1 MAQVLLPPR
10 LEVADILRAHGET
23 YQARHPLSAQQRV
36 VLRRLT
42 ACRTAALGGHVD
54 ACAGCGF
61 RRISYNSCRDRH
73 CPKCQ
78 ALKRAQWL
86 ETRLQRLLPVPHFH
100 VVFTLPE
107 ALKPLLLRNQRI
119 LYELLFRTSAQAL
132 LELGADP
139 KRLGAQLGITTI
151 LHTWGQNLLFH
162 PHLHCVVTAGGLAAD
177 GSRWLATRPN
187 YLLPVKA
194 LAKLF
199 QGKFLAGL
207 KELYGTERLDLRG
220 SVAAL
225 TDRRVFAHLLDRLYQ
240 QKWVVFAKRPFA
252 RAEHVF
258 RYLGRYSHRVA
269 ISNARLVSMEDGQ
282 VRFRWKDYADG
293 HRLKVMSVS
302 AEEFVRRFLL
312 HVLPKRFVRIRHYGV
327 LAGRNVA
334 TKLARC
340 RQLLGDATVTVQP
353 ATPVEKTWTDW
364 LMAWSA
370 TDPLCCPRCQGP
382 LTRQALL
389 LTVVGPPSSGGAALP
404 GIPTIDSS

>member
-1 MAQVLLPPR
+1 
-10 LEVADILRAHGET
+10 
-23 YQARHPLSAQQRV
+23 
-36 VLRRLT
+36 
-42 ACRTAALGGHVD
+42 
-54 ACAGCGF
+54 
-61 RRISYNSCRDRH
+61 
-73 CPKCQ
+73 
-78 ALKRAQWL
+78 
-86 ETRLQRLLPVPHFH
+86 
-100 VVFTLPE
+100 
-107 ALKPLLLRNQRI
+107 
-119 LYELLFRTSAQAL
+119 
-132 LELGADP
+132 
-139 KRLGAQLGITTI
+139 
-151 LHTWGQNLLFH
+151 LLFH
-162 PHLHCVVTAGGLAAD
+162 PHLHCVVTGGGLARD

-207 KELYGTERLDLRG
+207 KELYRAERLDLRG
-220 SVAAL
+220 SVEAL
-225 TDRRVFAHLLDRLYQ
+225 TDRRVFAHLLDRLYK

-282 VRFRWKDYADG
+282 VRFRWKDYADH
-293 HRLKVMSVS
+293 HRLKVMSLS
-302 AEEFVRRFLL
+302 AEEFLRRFLL

-340 RQLLGDATVTVQP
+340 RQLLGDAPVQP

-364 LMAWSA
+364 LMAW
-370 TDPLCCPRCQGP
+370 TTTNPLCCPRCQGP
-382 LTRQALL
+382 LTRQALP
-389 LTVVGPPSSGGAALP
+389 LTVVAPPSSGGAASP

>member
-1 MAQVLLPPR
+1 
-10 LEVADILRAHGET
+10 
-23 YQARHPLSAQQRV
+23 
-36 VLRRLT
+36 
-42 ACRTAALGGHVD
+42 
-54 ACAGCGF
+54 
-61 RRISYNSCRDRH
+61 
-73 CPKCQ
+73 
-78 ALKRAQWL
+78 L

-107 ALKPLLLRNQRI
+107 ALKPLLLRNQRS
-119 LYELLFRTSAQAL
+119 LYELLFRTAAQAL
-132 LELGADP
+132 LQLGADP

-177 GSRWLATRPN
+177 GSRWLATPPN
-187 YLLPVKA
+187 YLLPVKV

-207 KELYGTERLDLRG
+207 KELYRAERLDLRG
-220 SVAAL
+220 SVEAL
-225 TDRRVFAHLLDRLYQ
+225 TDRRVFAHLLDRLYK

-269 ISNARLVSMEDGQ
+269 ISNARLVSLDNGQ
-282 VRFRWKDYADG
+282 VRFRWKDYADH
-293 HRLKVMSVS
+293 HRLKVMSLS
-302 AEEFVRRFLL
+302 AEEFLRRFLL

-340 RQLLGDATVTVQP
+340 RQLLGDAPVQP

-364 LMAWSA
+364 LMAW
-370 TDPLCCPRCQGP
+370 TTTNPLCCPRCQGP
-382 LTRQALL
+382 LTRQALP
-389 LTVVGPPSSGGAALP
+389 LTVVAPPSSGGAASP

>member
-1 MAQVLLPPR
+1 MEQVLLRPR

-23 YQARHPLSAQQRV
+23 YQARHPLSAQQRA
-36 VLRRLT
+36 VLRRLS

-61 RRISYNSCRDRH
+61 TRISYNSCRDRH

-107 ALKPLLLRNQRI
+107 ALKPLLLRNQRS
-119 LYELLFRTSAQAL
+119 LYELLFRTAAQAL
-132 LELGADP
+132 LQLGADP
-139 KRLGAQLGITTI
+139 KRLGAQLGITAI

-162 PHLHCVVTAGGLAAD
+162 PHLHCVVTGGGLAAD
-177 GSRWLATRPN
+177 GSRWLATPPN
-187 YLLPVKA
+187 YLLPVKV

-207 KELYGTERLDLRG
+207 KELYRAERLDLRG
-220 SVAAL
+220 SVEAL
-225 TDRRVFAHLLDRLYQ
+225 TDRRVFAHLLDRLYK

-269 ISNARLVSMEDGQ
+269 ISNARLVSMDNGQ

-293 HRLKVMSVS
+293 HRLKVMPLS

-340 RQLLGDATVTVQP
+340 RQLLGNPPLQP

-364 LMAWSA
+364 LLAWTA

-382 LTRQALL
+382 LTRQALP
-389 LTVVGPPSSGGAALP
+389 LTVVAPPSSGGAAPP